1 MSPPIRKDLHSR
13 ATRPIAVTLALSALW
28 LGGCGDDG
36 TTRPDPSPRT
46 PPNVAATRPGAPTIA
61 ATRRTAPT
69 WEAAVAS
76 IKDKKASPA
85 YGGLEITPQEGLL
98 PIGQDAAS
106 GLWEFVHLATVAHDE
121 HPVPDLMSD
130 GTLRVS
136 DGMGIILVLIPGG
149 SLTVGSTQGDKDE
162 APVHSATLAPFFIGK
177 YEVTQGQWARI
188 TGEVHNGLGHDHPRR
203 FQFPRDSVA
212 FPDADAF
219 MTKAA
224 LSFPTETQWEF
235 ACNAGATTKWHTGD
249 LAASLKGYAH
259 MRDIPGLPTPNETA
273 PVGSYLPNTF
283 GLYDMHGNVWEWT
296 LDFYWDFS
304 YTLPMREG
312 DAYREPEAQGD
323 RVRRGAGWNSLP
335 SDARTTNR
343 HRLEESVKYDSQGF
357 RAARS
362 LSK

>member
-1 MSPPIRKDLHSR
+1 MSEALPIVPRSR
-13 ATRPIAVTLALSALW
+13 LASHVALAVCVGALFLPA
-28 LGGCGDDG
+28 CGDDSSK
-36 TTRPDPSPRT
+36 TART
-46 PPNVAATRPGAPTIA
+46 PTSVAPTAAATRPGAPTVAVARRA
-61 ATRRTAPT
+61 APS
-69 WEAAVAS
+69 WDAAIAS

-85 YGGLEITPQEGLL
+85 YGGLEIKPQDGLL

-106 GLWEFVHLATVAHDE
+106 GLWEFVHLPSVAKDE
-121 HPVPDLMSD
+121 HPIPDLMSD
-130 GTLRVS
+130 GTLHVT
-136 DGMGIILVLIPGG
+136 DGMGVILVLIPGG
-149 SLTVGSTQGDKDE
+149 TLTVGSALGDKDE
-162 APVHSATLAPFFIGK
+162 APVHQATLGPYFIGK

-188 TGEVHNGLGHDHPRR
+188 TGEVHNGLGHDNPRR
-203 FQFPRDSVA
+203 MQFPRDSVA
-212 FPDADAF
+212 FPDADVF
-219 MTKAA
+219 MKKSGLA
-224 LSFPTETQWEF
+224 FPTETQWEY

-259 MRDIPGLPTPNETA
+259 MRDIPGLATPNETA

-283 GLYDMHGNVWEWT
+283 GLHDMHGNVWEWT

-335 SDARTTNR
+335 NDARTTNR

-357 RAARS
+357 RAARP
-362 LSK
+362 LVK